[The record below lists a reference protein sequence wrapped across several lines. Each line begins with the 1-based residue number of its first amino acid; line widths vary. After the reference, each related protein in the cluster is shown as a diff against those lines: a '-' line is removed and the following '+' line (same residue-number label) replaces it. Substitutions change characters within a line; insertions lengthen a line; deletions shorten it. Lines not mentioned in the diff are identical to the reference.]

1 MKEKIIAFL
10 KGSAVLTLANICT
23 KAINFFLLPLYTK
36 YLTPEQ
42 LGVSDSITTITSL
55 IFPLLVLG
63 LDSAYSAF
71 YFDEDSKEYKH
82 KVFSSIMTI
91 LMVTSMLP
99 IIGIFFSKNISIL
112 IFDRETYY
120 MIIIIALLSMCC
132 NLWYLPFSL
141 FLRVENRMTAFAV
154 INATASVLMI
164 VFNVITVSILKMGE
178 AALIISTLAVNIIML
193 IFYVV
198 ISKHWPSPR
207 DFDKNLS
214 KKMLKYSAPLVPMV
228 VSTWILTTSSRVI
241 LLNLLGEESVGL
253 YGIGARFVN
262 IINVFTNSIYMAYT
276 TFAFSTKDEE
286 NSKEVYVVILDIMNC
301 ALTIIVSTVC
311 MFSKEI
317 TEIMTDER
325 YFGAYILLPGLLFAQ
340 LFYAANTIVGYGL
353 SFQKK
358 SNLMLLCVTVSAVIS
373 IILNFAFIPKFGVVA
388 ASITAWIGYGVMVI
402 MTNYFSQKVYECPYN
417 MKKLMLC
424 NAIPL
429 IIIYFSL
436 IYIPFIGRLIIEI
449 LMFAGILLVY
459 NRTLRKVCIVIKNFI
474 RER

>member
-55 IFPLLVLG
+55 ILPLLVLG

-71 YFDEDSKEYKH
+71 YFDEESREYKH

-91 LMVTSMLP
+91 LMLTSLLP
-99 IIGIFFSKNISIL
+99 IIGVFFSKNISII
-112 IFDRETYY
+112 IFGQEHYY
-120 MIIIIALLSMCC
+120 IIIIMALLSMCC

-141 FLRVENRMTAFAV
+141 FLRLENRMTSFAI
-154 INATASVLMI
+154 INVTASVLMI
-164 VFNVITVSILKMGE
+164 AFNVITVSILKMGE
-178 AALIISTLAVNIIML
+178 AALIISTLNVNIIML
-193 IFYVV
+193 ILYVI
-198 ISKHWPSPR
+198 ISKHRPSFKA
-207 DFDKNLS
+207 FDKSLS
-214 KKMLKYSAPLVPMV
+214 KRMLKYSAPLVPMV

-241 LLNLLGEESVGL
+241 LLNFLGEESVGL

-262 IINVFTNSIYMAYT
+262 IINAFTNSIYMAYT
-276 TFAFSTKDEE
+276 TFAFSSKDEK
-286 NSKEVYVVILDIMNC
+286 NIKEVYVTILNIMNC
-301 ALTIIVSTVC
+301 ILTVIVSTVC

-317 TEIMTDER
+317 VEFMTDEQ
-325 YFGAYILLPGLLFAQ
+325 YFDAYILLPGLLFAQ
-340 LFYAANTIVGYGL
+340 LLYAANTIVSYGL

-358 SNLMLLCVTVSAVIS
+358 SNLMLFCVTVAAVVS
-373 IILNFAFIPKFGVVA
+373 IILNFIFIPKFGVMA
-388 ASITAWIGYGVMVI
+388 ASVTAWIGYGIMVI

-417 MKKLMLC
+417 IKKLMLC

-429 IIIYFSL
+429 AVIYFSL
-436 IYIPFIGRLIIEI
+436 TYISFVGRLILAF
-449 LMFAGILLVY
+449 LMITGILLAY
-459 NRTLRKVCIVIKNFI
+459 NMDIRKVCIVIKDFI
-474 RER
+474 RGK